1 MNPVIDPKALVKTSH
16 INLNHLQTQLRA
28 QSKASGGG
36 MVFQRALTQAQQ
48 TGTGGNSTSILG
60 PQTASVSVQ
69 SGDTLSGIVRQFMA
83 ASGKNVGQNE
93 SMRLAQEVARSN
105 NLANAN
111 LIYPGQRIN
120 LAALQQALNGPAAD
134 NQASLAPP
142 KPTQPNPAQTG
153 VAATAQVQLEA
164 RGHVTA
170 HPVLDKTL
178 ERAVSKG
185 FIPPHEKQAVM
196 DKILQMSKEHKFKP
210 DDFARLTLMES
221 DGMNPRSTNNRCH
234 GIIQFCDGP
243 DRGAASAGFGQNPR
257 AILGHSVL
265 QQLDM
270 VGKYFDDTGLKN
282 FGPAGLD
289 DLYLTVLTPAARNET
304 RPDANLNI
312 AGPQASYLH
321 VNRDTKAPITR
332 TSILQGLHQNA
343 MDRLGLKNENGQTPA
358 AARAQAIRVS
368 AYQANNDIR

>member
-16 INLNHLQTQLRA
+16 VNLNHLQTQLRA
-28 QSKASGGG
+28 QSRMSGGG
-36 MVFQRALTQAQQ
+36 MDFQRALTQAQRSSP
-48 TGTGGNSTSILG
+48 GGNSTSILG

-83 ASGKNVGQNE
+83 ASGKNIGQTE
-93 SMRLAQEVARSN
+93 SMRLAQDVARSN

-120 LAALQQALNGPAAD
+120 LAALQQALNGPSVD
-134 NQASLAPP
+134 MQAGLPPPKLANPGPSSLAP
-142 KPTQPNPAQTG
+142 
-153 VAATAQVQLEA
+153 TAQVQLEA
-164 RGHVTA
+164 RGNVSA
-170 HPVLDKTL
+170 NPVLEKTL
-178 ERAVSKG
+178 DRAVSKG
-185 FIPPHEKQAVM
+185 FIPAHEKQAVM

-312 AGPQASYLH
+312 AGPQAPYLH

-332 TSILQGLHQNA
+332 ASILQGLHQNA
-343 MDRLGLKNENGQTPA
+343 NDRLGLKTENGQTPA

>member
-1 MNPVIDPKALVKTSH
+1 MNTVIDPKALVKTSH

-28 QSKASGGG
+28 QSKTPGGG

-83 ASGKNVGQNE
+83 ASGKNVGQTE
-93 SMRLAQEVARSN
+93 SLRLAQEVARSN

-134 NQASLAPP
+134 NQASLALP
-142 KPTQPNPAQTG
+142 KPTNPNPAQTG
-153 VAATAQVQLEA
+153 VAPTTQVQLEA

-178 ERAVSKG
+178 ERAVNKG

-304 RPDANLNI
+304 RRDANLNI

-332 TSILQGLHQNA
+332 ASILQGLHQNA
-343 MDRLGLKNENGQTPA
+343 MDRLGLKNENGQSPA